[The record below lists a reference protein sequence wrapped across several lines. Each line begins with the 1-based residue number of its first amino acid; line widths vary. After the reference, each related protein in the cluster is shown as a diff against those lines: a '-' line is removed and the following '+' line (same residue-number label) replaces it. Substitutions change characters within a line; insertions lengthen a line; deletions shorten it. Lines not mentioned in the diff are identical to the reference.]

1 MLCQSCGAD
10 VPSSARVCPA
20 CHMPVS
26 MADVPPLPV
35 GRGVEPPPLPEAPA
49 FAFHPKHD
57 VGPAWTPG
65 HRRRAA
71 VCRPGPGAPCMEG
84 EYRRS
89 HRHRRAPAMLGA
101 LIGGLA
107 AVAVKAVFAWRG
119 SLPGP
124 CCWRFVRW
132 AAWAEPD
139 SHHPPPP
146 WHETCCRPRKGS
158 IREPVNRR
166 R

>member
-49 FAFHPKHD
+49 FVFHPKRD
-57 VGPAWTPG
+57 VGPAWTLVAASVLLAAGLALG
-65 HRRRAA
+65 HFAWRGNIAA
-71 VCRPGPGAPCMEG
+71 VVGIAVAP
-84 EYRRS
+84 S
-89 HRHRRAPAMLGA
+89 MLGA

-107 AVAVKAVFAWRG
+107 TVAVKARFRVAW
-119 SLPGP
+119 L
-124 CCWRFVRW
+124 V
-132 AAWAEPD
+132 AWTVLLVLCALGCLGGAGL
-139 SHHPPPP
+139 PPPA
-146 WHETCCRPRKGS
+146 TAVARN
-158 IREPVNRR
+158 VL
-166 R
+166 